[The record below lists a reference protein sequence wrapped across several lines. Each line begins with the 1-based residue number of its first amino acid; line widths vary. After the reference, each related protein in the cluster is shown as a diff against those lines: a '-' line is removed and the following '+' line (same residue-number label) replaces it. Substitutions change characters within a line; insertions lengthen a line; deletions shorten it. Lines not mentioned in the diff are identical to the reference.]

1 MLATGCKMIYNRII
15 QRGTDMKEINKQINE
30 AKVIEDIS
38 EDSEFEDITDILCNE
53 NLSDEEVAMLLWG

>member
-1 MLATGCKMIYNRII
+1 MIYNRII